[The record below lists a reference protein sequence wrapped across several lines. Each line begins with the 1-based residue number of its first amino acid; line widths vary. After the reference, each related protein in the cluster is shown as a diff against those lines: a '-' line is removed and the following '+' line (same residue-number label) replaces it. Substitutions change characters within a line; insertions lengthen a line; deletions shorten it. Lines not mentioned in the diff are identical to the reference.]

1 MSRFVK
7 KVIDIILLILFLSGL
22 ASMFVPANV
31 HEILGCLF
39 IFFVII
45 HNIVN
50 RNFYRS
56 IPNGKLTKPGLIN
69 CVCLMLF
76 SLSLGTLIFSGI
88 ALSNYLFADLKIPDI
103 INWRALH
110 LASAII
116 TLFVLFV
123 HLLIYANRYI
133 KNKAFKVAAFV
144 AFAIA
149 VSSIFGM
156 PYLDRWFHKVEVDS
170 AQIVEGKKVN
180 LNSRVITIYF
190 SRVGNT
196 DFTDDVDAVSGA
208 SVMKDSL
215 ARTSDS
221 LHLTDS
227 SNEINRQSQ
236 SKAKIIGNAQMIAM
250 MVNNAVGGE
259 IFEIQT
265 VDKYP
270 ASYSETVN
278 LAKKE
283 FNQNAFPALIQLL
296 PDLSKYEVIVL
307 VYPLWWSTLPRAVEG
322 FLKSTDLSGKTL
334 IPIVTHGG
342 SGVSD
347 SVEVIRRSTNAKLVS
362 NALDIYSSDI
372 PAARSTIYN
381 YLDSLRL
388 K

>member
-1 MSRFVK
+1 MRGFVK
-7 KVIDIILLILFLSGL
+7 KIIDIVLLILFLSGL
-22 ASMFVPANV
+22 ASMFIPANI

-39 IFFVII
+39 ILFVII
-45 HNIVN
+45 HNIAN

-56 IPNGKLTKPGLIN
+56 IPNGKLTKFRLIN
-69 CVCLMLF
+69 CICLMLF
-76 SLSLGTLIFSGI
+76 SLSLGALIFSGI
-88 ALSNYLFADLKIPDI
+88 ALSNYLFADLNIPDI

-133 KNKAFKVAAFV
+133 KNKTFKVAAFI
-144 AFAIA
+144 AFVIA
-149 VSSIFGM
+149 VSSIFAM

-170 AQIVEGKKVN
+170 TQIVEGKKVN
-180 LNSRVITIYF
+180 LPGKIMTIYF

-196 DFTDDVDAVSGA
+196 DFPSNVDAVSGA

-215 ARTSDS
+215 VSSSDS
-221 LHLTDS
+221 LRLTDS
-227 SNEINRQSQ
+227 SNEVNRQSQ

-250 MVNNAVGGE
+250 MVNNAVGGD

-265 VDKYP
+265 IDRYP

-283 FNQNAFPALIQLL
+283 FNQNDFPTLQKPLS
-296 PDLSKYEVIVL
+296 DLSNYDVIVL

-322 FLKSTDLSGKTL
+322 FLNDCDLNGKTL

-342 SGVSD
+342 GGVGD
-347 SVEVIRRSTNAKLVS
+347 SIEVIKRSTNAKLVP

>member
-7 KVIDIILLILFLSGL
+7 KIIDILLLILFLSGL
-22 ASMFVPANV
+22 ASMFIPVNV

-39 IFFVII
+39 VFFVII

-56 IPNGKLTKPGLIN
+56 IPNEKLTKSRLIN
-69 CVCLMLF
+69 CICLMLF
-76 SLSLGTLIFSGI
+76 SLSLGTLIFSAI
-88 ALSNYLFADLKIPDI
+88 ALSNYIFADLNIPDI

-133 KNKAFKVAAFV
+133 KNKTFKVAAFV

-156 PYLDRWFHKVEVDS
+156 PYLDRWFHNVEVDS
-170 AQIVEGKKVN
+170 AQIIEGKKVN
-180 LNSRVITIYF
+180 LKGRVMTIYF

-196 DFTDDVDAVSGA
+196 DFTPDVDAVSGA

-215 ARTSDS
+215 V
-221 LHLTDS
+221 
-227 SNEINRQSQ
+227 NRQSQ

-259 IFEIQT
+259 FFEIQT

-283 FNQNAFPALIQLL
+283 FNQNDFPTLQNPL
-296 PDLSKYEVIVL
+296 PDLSKYDVIVL

-322 FLKSTDLSGKTL
+322 FLKDSDLSGKTL

-342 SGVSD
+342 GGVGD
-347 SVEVIRRSTNAKLVS
+347 SIEVIKRSTNAKLVS